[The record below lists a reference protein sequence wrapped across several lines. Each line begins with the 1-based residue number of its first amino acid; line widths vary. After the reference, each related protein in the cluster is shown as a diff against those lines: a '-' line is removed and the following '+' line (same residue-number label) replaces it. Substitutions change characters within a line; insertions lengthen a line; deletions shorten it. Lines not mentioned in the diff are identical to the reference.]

1 MGSRQSRDGRS
12 ERPSHASGICIA
24 KQPHISINGQVAPNI
39 SIDGEPA
46 PNISIDGEPAPNV
59 SIDGDLMTPQKDFP
73 SATVQPVDTLRALEG
88 FHPTHDELIAAGYRF
103 G

>member
-24 KQPHISINGQVAPNI
+24 KQPQISINGQVAPNI

-46 PNISIDGEPAPNV
+46 PNISIDG
-59 SIDGDLMTPQKDFP
+59 DLMTPQKDFP
-73 SATVQPVDTLRALEG
+73 SETVQPVDTLRALEG
-88 FHPTHDELIAAGYRF
+88 FHPTHDELIAAGSRLE
-103 G
+103 